1 LPHDT
6 WKGTRWMEESFMATA
21 SNSHRLVI
29 EKIVEGQ
36 RLSSGLLEDTVRSL
50 VLQYLGLWWECGSS
64 FPDLGT
70 DHNRTKQLNSE
81 RMLRNL
87 INALIHELDQIPQSQ
102 EGQKELQSR
111 LRSGLMTF
119 ASDALHI
126 NPALLEFIESSGMLD
141 AELEFARMARRFD
154 PQISAEDIY
163 QAGRN
168 VMTANFIQLLMDN
181 PVEVTPSIFAYSML
195 YPYTDNYLDDP
206 NIPPEV
212 KSSYNNRFYC
222 RLHGEDVQ
230 PLNPNETTIFRLV
243 EMIESQWDREQSPGV
258 YESLYC
264 IYTAQVR
271 SLGLIRQ
278 GALPYEMDVL
288 GISFEKGGASVLA
301 DGYLVAG
308 NLTPEQSSYLFGYG
322 AFTQLMDDM
331 EDIEEDMRQG
341 RMTIFSQAAN
351 KWPLDNLTNRLFHFG
366 RVILDDLSVFHS
378 KSTDSLKELI
388 NTGVDP
394 ILIDIVGRFGKY
406 YSTAYLQKMDQYA
419 TIRFKVVHKQRQKL
433 DRKKVKLGKIIDVML

>member
-1 LPHDT
+1 
-6 WKGTRWMEESFMATA
+6 MELI
-21 SNSHRLVI
+21 SNTHRFVVENTSQGQSRSGGSLADGVKTLV
-29 EKIVEGQ
+29 
-36 RLSSGLLEDTVRSL
+36 S
-50 VLQYLGLWWECGSS
+50 QYLDLWWECEST

-70 DHNRTKQLNSE
+70 DQDQERQLNSE
-81 RMLRNL
+81 RMLRRL
-87 INALIHELDQIPQSQ
+87 INALIHELDKIPQSQ
-102 EGQKELQSR
+102 EEQKELQTR

-126 NPALLEFIESSGMLD
+126 NPDLLEFIENSGMLD
-141 AELEFARMARRFD
+141 AEVEFSRMARRFD

-168 VMTANFIQLLMDN
+168 VMTANFIQLLLDL

-206 NIPPEV
+206 HIPSEV
-212 KSSYNNRFYC
+212 KRSFNDRFYR
-222 RLHGEDVQ
+222 RLHGEEIQ
-230 PLNPNETTIFRLV
+230 PENPNEITIFRLV
-243 EMIESQWDREQSPGV
+243 EMVESQWDRMQFPGV

-264 IYTAQVR
+264 IHTAQVR
-271 SLGLIRQ
+271 SLGLIRHD
-278 GALPYEMDVL
+278 ALPYEMDVL

-308 NLTPEQSSYLFGYG
+308 SLTAEQTSYLFGYG

-341 RMTIFSQAAN
+341 RMTVFSQTARH
-351 KWPLDNLTNRLFHFG
+351 WPLDYLTNRLFHFG
-366 RVILDDLSVFHS
+366 RVILDDLSIFHS
-378 KSTDSLKELI
+378 KSVPALKELI

-406 YSTAYLQKMDQYA
+406 YSTAYLRKMDQYS
-419 TIRFKVVHKQRQKL
+419 TFRFAVVQKQRKKL
-433 DRKKVKLGKIIDVML
+433 ERKKIRLGKIVDTML